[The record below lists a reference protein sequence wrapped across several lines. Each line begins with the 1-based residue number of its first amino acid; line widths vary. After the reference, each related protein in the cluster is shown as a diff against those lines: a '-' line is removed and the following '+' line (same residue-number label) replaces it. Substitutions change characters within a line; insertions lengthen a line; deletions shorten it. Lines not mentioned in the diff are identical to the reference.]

1 VKTVGMECARNP
13 VLLVWEA
20 IRQPDLEGTI
30 NLVDMG
36 DCMKDLYYFPSHV
49 ECQHVFQGYHK
60 EYSLATA
67 EIHDKG
73 VHGA

>member
-1 VKTVGMECARNP
+1 
-13 VLLVWEA
+13 
-20 IRQPDLEGTI
+20 
-30 NLVDMG
+30 
-36 DCMKDLYYFPSHV
+36 MKDLYYFLSHV
-49 ECQHVFQGYHK
+49 ECQHVFQGYHE